1 MNIEKVVKKLIRD
14 TIGKDRFVM
23 SRIESGNKLYVD
35 LFEKAITEKNSLTEL
50 EKGYAVFVLL
60 KTKNI
65 EKITKSHL
73 KTLFDAVKIN
83 KAGDIIF
90 KENDKTYVTELSFS
104 EVTENIPENLLS
116 KEEKVEIVH
125 KIMPSITIY
134 NYTEI
139 SNSGWVDDYPLN
151 VGKNDFVKLFSQ
163 SSTRYEKLF
172 KKESKL
178 KENLKEVSKVMIE
191 RLITILQVEEINN
204 IEKIYPDLI
213 SLDYKIRYLK
223 ANFEKCLEK
232 VDKPEQTRTKALVSI
247 KNKVLSMLNEGWE
260 LALNELDPETY
271 SLKIF
276 FESKDG
282 WIIRGANEIKN
293 VSVKNI
299 FKLRDFGVF
308 MELDISYVTLENYGK
323 TKSDLLKLVSF
334 EDIVKASE
342 TRPIRYT
349 NELLSHFLKEEV
361 KLNLL
366 AEFPENVKINYSGF
380 FFDGKISGLLL
391 KNLAQYSDEE
401 LNVEESFMDYLLL
414 ELKH

>member
-1 MNIEKVVKKLIRD
+1 LNIEKVVKKLIKD
-14 TIGKDRFVM
+14 TIGKDRFIM
-23 SRIESGNKLYVD
+23 SKIESGNKLYVEI
-35 LFEKAITEKNSLTEL
+35 FEKAITENNSLTEL

-65 EKITKSHL
+65 EKITKPHL
-73 KTLFDAVKIN
+73 KILFESIKIN

-116 KEEKVEIVH
+116 KEEKLEIVH

-151 VGKNDFVKLFSQ
+151 VGKNEFIKLFSQ

-178 KENLKEVSKVMIE
+178 KDNLEKVSKVMIE
-191 RLITILQVEEINN
+191 RLITMLQVEEINN

-213 SLDYKIRYLK
+213 TLDYKIRYLK
-223 ANFEKCLEK
+223 ANFEKCLDK
-232 VDKPEQTRTKALVSI
+232 IDKPEQTRIKELKII
-247 KNKVLSMLNEGWE
+247 KNKVLCMLNESWE
-260 LALNELDPETY
+260 LALEELDSEKY
-271 SLKIF
+271 SLKVF
-276 FESKDG
+276 FEGKD
-282 WIIRGANEIKN
+282 WVIRGQNEIKN
-293 VSVKNI
+293 VSIKNI
-299 FKLRDFGVF
+299 FKLRDFGILMDF
-308 MELDISYVTLENYGK
+308 DISYVTLKNYGK
-323 TKSDLLKLVSF
+323 TKSDLLNLVSF

>member
-1 MNIEKVVKKLIRD
+1 MNIEKVVKKLIKD
-14 TIGKDRFVM
+14 TIGKDRFIM
-23 SRIESGNKLYVD
+23 SKIESGNKLYVEI
-35 LFEKAITEKNSLTEL
+35 FEKAITENNSLTEL

-65 EKITKSHL
+65 EKITKPHL
-73 KTLFDAVKIN
+73 KTLFESIKIN

-116 KEEKVEIVH
+116 KEEKLEIVH

-151 VGKNDFVKLFSQ
+151 VGKNEFIKLFSQ

-178 KENLKEVSKVMIE
+178 KDNLEKVSKVMIE
-191 RLITILQVEEINN
+191 RLITMLQVEEINN

-213 SLDYKIRYLK
+213 TLDYKIRYLK
-223 ANFEKCLEK
+223 ANFEKCLDK
-232 VDKPEQTRTKALVSI
+232 IDKPEQTRIKELKII
-247 KNKVLSMLNEGWE
+247 KNKVLCMLNESWE
-260 LALNELDPETY
+260 LALEELDSEKY
-271 SLKIF
+271 SLKVF
-276 FESKDG
+276 FEGKD
-282 WIIRGANEIKN
+282 WVIRGQNEIKN
-293 VSVKNI
+293 VSIKNI
-299 FKLRDFGVF
+299 FKLRDFGILMDF
-308 MELDISYVTLENYGK
+308 DISYVTLKNYGK
-323 TKSDLLKLVSF
+323 TKSDLLNLVSF

-391 KNLAQYSDEE
+391 KNLVQYSDEE

>member
-1 MNIEKVVKKLIRD
+1 MNIEKVVKKLIKD
-14 TIGKDRFVM
+14 TIGKDRFIM
-23 SRIESGNKLYVD
+23 SKIESGNKLYVEI
-35 LFEKAITEKNSLTEL
+35 FEKAITENNSLTEL

-65 EKITKSHL
+65 EKITKPHL
-73 KTLFDAVKIN
+73 KILFESIKIN

-116 KEEKVEIVH
+116 KEEKLEIVH

-151 VGKNDFVKLFSQ
+151 VGKNEFIKLFSQ

-178 KENLKEVSKVMIE
+178 KDNLEKVSKVMIE
-191 RLITILQVEEINN
+191 RLITMLQVEEINN

-213 SLDYKIRYLK
+213 TLDYKIRYLK
-223 ANFEKCLEK
+223 ANFEKCLDK
-232 VDKPEQTRTKALVSI
+232 IDKPEQTRIKELKII
-247 KNKVLSMLNEGWE
+247 KNKVLCMLNESWE
-260 LALNELDPETY
+260 LALEELDSEKY
-271 SLKIF
+271 SLKVF
-276 FESKDG
+276 FEGKD
-282 WIIRGANEIKN
+282 WVIRGQNEIKN
-293 VSVKNI
+293 VSIKNI
-299 FKLRDFGVF
+299 FKLRDFGILMDF
-308 MELDISYVTLENYGK
+308 DISYVTLKNYGK
-323 TKSDLLKLVSF
+323 TKSDLLNLVSF

>member
-1 MNIEKVVKKLIRD
+1 MNIEKVVKKLIKD
-14 TIGKDRFVM
+14 TIGKDRFIM
-23 SRIESGNKLYVD
+23 SKIESGNKLYVEI
-35 LFEKAITEKNSLTEL
+35 FEKAITENNSLTEL

-65 EKITKSHL
+65 EKITKPHL
-73 KTLFDAVKIN
+73 KTLFESIRIN

-116 KEEKVEIVH
+116 KEEKLEIVH

-151 VGKNDFVKLFSQ
+151 VGKNEFIKLFSQ

-178 KENLKEVSKVMIE
+178 KDNLEKVSKVMIE
-191 RLITILQVEEINN
+191 RLITMLQVEEINN

-213 SLDYKIRYLK
+213 TLDYKIRYLK
-223 ANFEKCLEK
+223 ANFEKCLDK
-232 VDKPEQTRTKALVSI
+232 IDKPEQTRIKELKII
-247 KNKVLSMLNEGWE
+247 KNKVLCMLNESWE
-260 LALNELDPETY
+260 LALEELDSEKY
-271 SLKIF
+271 SLKVF
-276 FESKDG
+276 FEGKD
-282 WIIRGANEIKN
+282 WVIRGQNEIKN
-293 VSVKNI
+293 VSIKNI
-299 FKLRDFGVF
+299 FKLRDFGILMDF
-308 MELDISYVTLENYGK
+308 DISYVTLKNYGK
-323 TKSDLLKLVSF
+323 TKSDLLNLVSF

>member
-1 MNIEKVVKKLIRD
+1 MNIEKVVKKLIKD

-65 EKITKSHL
+65 EKITKPHL
-73 KTLFDAVKIN
+73 KTLFDSVKIN

-116 KEEKVEIVH
+116 KDEKLEIVH

-151 VGKNDFVKLFSQ
+151 VGKNEFIKLFSQ

-178 KENLKEVSKVMIE
+178 KDNLKEVSKVMIE
-191 RLITILQVEEINN
+191 RLITMLQVEEINN

-213 SLDYKIRYLK
+213 TLDYKVRYLK
-223 ANFEKCLEK
+223 ANFEKCLDK
-232 VDKPEQTRTKALVSI
+232 VDKPEQTRMKELKTI
-247 KNKVLSMLNEGWE
+247 KNKVLCMLNESWE
-260 LALNELDPETY
+260 LALKELDSEKY
-271 SLKIF
+271 SLKVF
-276 FESKDG
+276 FEGKD
-282 WIIRGANEIKN
+282 WVIRDPNEIKN
-293 VSVKNI
+293 VSIKNI
-299 FKLRDFGVF
+299 FKLRDFGVLMDF
-308 MELDISYVTLENYGK
+308 DISYVTLKNYGK
-323 TKSDLLKLVSF
+323 TKSDLLNLVSF

-342 TRPIRYT
+342 NRPMRYT

>member
-1 MNIEKVVKKLIRD
+1 
-14 TIGKDRFVM
+14 M
-23 SRIESGNKLYVD
+23 SKIESGNKLYVEI
-35 LFEKAITEKNSLTEL
+35 FEKAITENNSLTEL

-65 EKITKSHL
+65 EKITKPHL
-73 KTLFDAVKIN
+73 KTLFESIKIN

-116 KEEKVEIVH
+116 KEEKLEIVH

-151 VGKNDFVKLFSQ
+151 VGKNEFIKLFSQ

-178 KENLKEVSKVMIE
+178 KDNLEKVSKVMIE
-191 RLITILQVEEINN
+191 RLITMLQVEEINN

-213 SLDYKIRYLK
+213 TLDYKIRYLK
-223 ANFEKCLEK
+223 ANFEKCLDK
-232 VDKPEQTRTKALVSI
+232 IDKPEQTRIKELKII
-247 KNKVLSMLNEGWE
+247 KNKVLCMLNESWE
-260 LALNELDPETY
+260 LALEELDSEKY
-271 SLKIF
+271 SLKVF
-276 FESKDG
+276 FEGKD
-282 WIIRGANEIKN
+282 WVIRGQNEIKN
-293 VSVKNI
+293 VSIKNI
-299 FKLRDFGVF
+299 FKLRDFGILMDF
-308 MELDISYVTLENYGK
+308 DISYVTLKNYGK
-323 TKSDLLKLVSF
+323 TKSDLLNLVSF

-391 KNLAQYSDEE
+391 KNLVQYSDEE

>member
-1 MNIEKVVKKLIRD
+1 LNIEKVVKKLIKD
-14 TIGKDRFVM
+14 TIGKDRFIM
-23 SRIESGNKLYVD
+23 SKIESGNKLYVEI
-35 LFEKAITEKNSLTEL
+35 FEKAITENNSLTEL

-65 EKITKSHL
+65 EKITKPHL
-73 KTLFDAVKIN
+73 KTLFESIRIN

-116 KEEKVEIVH
+116 KEEKLEIVH

-151 VGKNDFVKLFSQ
+151 VGKNEFIKLFSQ

-178 KENLKEVSKVMIE
+178 KDNLEKVSKVMIE
-191 RLITILQVEEINN
+191 RLITMLQVEEINN

-213 SLDYKIRYLK
+213 TLDYKIRYLK
-223 ANFEKCLEK
+223 ANFEKCLDK
-232 VDKPEQTRTKALVSI
+232 IDKPEQTRIKELKII
-247 KNKVLSMLNEGWE
+247 KNKVLCMLNESWE
-260 LALNELDPETY
+260 LALEELDSEKY
-271 SLKIF
+271 SLKVF
-276 FESKDG
+276 FEGKD
-282 WIIRGANEIKN
+282 WVIRGQNEIKN
-293 VSVKNI
+293 VSIKNI
-299 FKLRDFGVF
+299 FKLRDFGILMDF
-308 MELDISYVTLENYGK
+308 DISYVTLKNYGK
-323 TKSDLLKLVSF
+323 TKSDLLNLVSF